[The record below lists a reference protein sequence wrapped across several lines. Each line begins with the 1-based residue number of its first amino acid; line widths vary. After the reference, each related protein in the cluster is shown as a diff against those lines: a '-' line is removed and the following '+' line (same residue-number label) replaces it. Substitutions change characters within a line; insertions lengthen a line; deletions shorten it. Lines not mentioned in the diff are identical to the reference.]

1 MRAFKNIF
9 YVFFLIA
16 IISAWLLF
24 LSKKDSYIEMFSMSM
39 LTASV
44 SSMFTVIP
52 MYFYE
57 RSKVLEKVFKIMIFQ
72 YEILLRYR
80 SYISSAI
87 NKKYEFEYT
96 VCMFIASNHDVLSE
110 MVSNMNIRSD
120 DFFSTEKYNIF
131 KEIMGIEAYSYSL
144 IDEVRFITNDLNKIK
159 IKCLKNNKEYSINV
173 SWDEAEKYEE
183 CFGEFIDKCNLL
195 ICAIDNAVFNIDKNI
210 KAMQESYSYKSNWN
224 NLKYFLDKKYP
235 RE

>member
-72 YEILLRYR
+72 YEI
-80 SYISSAI
+80 
-87 NKKYEFEYT
+87 F
-96 VCMFIASNHDVLSE
+96 
-110 MVSNMNIRSD
+110 
-120 DFFSTEKYNIF
+120 
-131 KEIMGIEAYSYSL
+131 
-144 IDEVRFITNDLNKIK
+144 
-159 IKCLKNNKEYSINV
+159 
-173 SWDEAEKYEE
+173 
-183 CFGEFIDKCNLL
+183 
-195 ICAIDNAVFNIDKNI
+195 
-210 KAMQESYSYKSNWN
+210 
-224 NLKYFLDKKYP
+224 
-235 RE
+235 